1 MKNFLVGRFN
11 GLLYSI
17 KGALYLLKSEDS
29 IKSQFLIAVALVIAG
44 FCVDITTTE
53 WMFQLFSFGLV
64 MGIEAL
70 NTAIEEVADFIHP
83 EHNKKIGIIKDIGAG
98 AVFFAA
104 VFSIAI
110 ILIIYIP
117 YLV

>member
-1 MKNFLVGRFN
+1 MKKFLVGRFH
-11 GLLYSI
+11 GLIYSM
-17 KGALYLLKSEDS
+17 KGALYLLKTEDS
-29 IKSQFLIAVALVIAG
+29 IKFQFVIAVGLVIAG
-44 FCVDITTTE
+44 FYIEITAIE
-53 WMFQLFSFGLV
+53 WVFQLFSFGLV

-70 NTAIEEVADFIHP
+70 NTAIEDVADFIHP
-83 EHNKKIGIIKDIGAG
+83 EHNKKIGVIKDIGAG

-104 VFSIAI
+104 IFSIAI